1 MKPEE
6 DNLEDQKVVDSK
18 FRLVILAAKRAKQ
31 LLKGSR
37 KKIETQV
44 ENPLS
49 IALEEIRQGKI
60 DFEILMNEDLEKDAS
75 ENLFMIG
82 NEESTETAP
91 SEDSP
96 EAEPE
101 MVESTEDTDSDSTN
115 DSEDETKD
123 D

>member
-1 MKPEE
+1 M
-6 DNLEDQKVVDSK
+6 EDQKVVDSK

-49 IALEEIRQGKI
+49 IALEEIKQGKV
-60 DFEILMNEDLEKDAS
+60 DFEILLSEDLEQES
-75 ENLFMIG
+75 GENLFMIG
-82 NEESTETAP
+82 NEESTEAVP
-91 SEDSP
+91 SKADP
-96 EAEPE
+96 EAASE
-101 MVESTEDTDSDSTN
+101 MIDSNEKEEVDSDSKTV
-115 DSEDETKD
+115 SEDKSED

>member
-1 MKPEE
+1 M
-6 DNLEDQKVVDSK
+6 EDQKVVDSK

-49 IALEEIRQGKI
+49 IALEEIKQGKI
-60 DFEILMNEDLEKDAS
+60 DFEILMNEDLEKDAT

-82 NEESTETAP
+82 NEESTEKAP

-96 EAEPE
+96 KAEPE
-101 MVESTEDTDSDSTN
+101 MVESTEDVGSDSTV